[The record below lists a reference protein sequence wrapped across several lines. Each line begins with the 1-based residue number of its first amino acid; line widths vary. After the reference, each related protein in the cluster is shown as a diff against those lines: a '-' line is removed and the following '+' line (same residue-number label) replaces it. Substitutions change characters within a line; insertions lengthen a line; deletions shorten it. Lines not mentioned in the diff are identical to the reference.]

1 MVANFKFCKVPGS
14 IVMGITFY
22 VTILDIKCSFVGMY
36 IDQGS
41 SLYKDLMLF
50 PVDYILD
57 IDSRNV
63 MIQINKLC
71 DRGIQI
77 FTLYFYAGSSGPF
90 STTSIAD
97 T

>member
-1 MVANFKFCKVPGS
+1 
-14 IVMGITFY
+14 MGITFY

-36 IDQGS
+36 IDREVVF
-41 SLYKDLMLF
+41 YKDLMLF
-50 PVDYILD
+50 PIDYILD

-77 FTLYFYAGSSGPF
+77 FTFYFYAGSYRTI